1 MKKAL
6 KRATFFLGWL
16 LSPLT
21 SWNDIFL
28 NIPLAY
34 LLAMAAVKTFHTDFV
49 ITLLSAYWLT
59 NIIGIVMMVASGQ
72 SIFRDKNNRTRELL
86 VILGTLIVYSLLMI
100 VIGNIVRG
108 HVGDIFRGQQ

>member
-1 MKKAL
+1 MNSSL

-21 SWNDIFL
+21 SWNDVFV

-34 LLAMAAVKTFHTDFV
+34 GMAVVFVKAFHADFV

-59 NIIGIVMMVASGQ
+59 NIIGIAMMVASGQ
-72 SIFRDKNNRTRELL
+72 AIFRDKNNRTRELL
-86 VILGTLIVYSLLMI
+86 VILGTIIVYSLLMI
-100 VIGNIVRG
+100 VIGNIFNGRA
-108 HVGDIFRGQQ
+108 

>member
-1 MKKAL
+1 MNSSL

-21 SWNDIFL
+21 SWNDVFV

-34 LLAMAAVKTFHTDFV
+34 ILSIVFIKAFHTDFV
-49 ITLLSAYWLT
+49 ITLLLAYWFT
-59 NIIGIVMMVASGQ
+59 NIIGIAMMVASGQ
-72 SIFRDKNNRTRELL
+72 SIIRDKNNTTRELL

-100 VIGNIVRG
+100 VLGNIVKWR
-108 HVGDIFRGQQ
+108 I

>member
-1 MKKAL
+1 MNSGL

-21 SWNDIFL
+21 AWNDVFL

-34 LLAMAAVKTFHTDFV
+34 VLAIVFVKTFRTDFV
-49 ITLLSAYWLT
+49 ITLLVAYWLT
-59 NIIGIVMMVASGQ
+59 NILGVVMMLISGQ
-72 SIFRDKNNRTRELL
+72 SIFRDKNKRTRELL

-100 VIGNIVRG
+100 VIGNIVRDY
-108 HVGDIFRGQQ
+108 V

>member
-1 MKKAL
+1 MNSGL

-21 SWNDIFL
+21 AWNDVFL

-34 LLAMAAVKTFHTDFV
+34 VLAIVLVKTFHTDFV
-49 ITLLSAYWLT
+49 ITLLAAYWFT
-59 NIIGIVMMVASGQ
+59 NIIGLIMMAVSGQ

-86 VILGTLIVYSLLMI
+86 VTLGTLIVYSLLMV
-100 VIGNIVRG
+100 VIGNILKR
-108 HVGDIFRGQQ
+108 